1 MELGGKGGAHGAAK
15 IRDQGRFFKISS
27 VICPGRGEGPD
38 SGQEVKCLWARERTA
53 GRQGCEVQE
62 VAVLLFMSPVAS
74 ENILYHVHSWLSTNS
89 KAIFYYR
96 SEPHFQ
102 SR

>member
-38 SGQEVKCLWARERTA
+38 SGQEVKCLWAREDS
-53 GRQGCEVQE
+53 RQ
-62 VAVLLFMSPVAS
+62 ARL
-74 ENILYHVHSWLSTNS
+74 
-89 KAIFYYR
+89 
-96 SEPHFQ
+96 
-102 SR
+102 